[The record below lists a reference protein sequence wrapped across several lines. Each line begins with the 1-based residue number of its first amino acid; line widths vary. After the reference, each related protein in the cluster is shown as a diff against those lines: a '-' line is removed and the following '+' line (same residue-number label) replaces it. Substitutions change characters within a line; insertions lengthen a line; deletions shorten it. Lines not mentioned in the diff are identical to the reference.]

1 MKNRKVWTAFLS
13 VFVAGVIVGAAGL
26 GMTLRFHMKPPRDRQ
41 EFHAKVRSHLLEEL
55 VEEVRPDKAAIPA
68 IAASLDQ
75 TLHELEAIRESVDPK
90 VKATFE
96 RGHERIRQQLTP
108 EQIKRFDA
116 MLENM
121 RTGKFGLFRPPPPPP
136 PF

>member
-1 MKNRKVWTAFLS
+1 MKSWKVWTAFLS

-26 GMTLRFHMKPPRDRQ
+26 GITLRFHMKPPRDMQ
-41 EFHAKVRSHLLEEL
+41 EFHARVRSHLLEHL
-55 VEEVRPDKAAIPA
+55 MDEVQPDQAAIPA
-68 IAASLDQ
+68 IAKSLDQ

-96 RGHERIRQQLTP
+96 RGHERIRQHLTP
-108 EQIKRFDA
+108 EQRKRFDA
-116 MLENM
+116 MLKNM
-121 RTGKFGLFRPPPPPP
+121 RSSGFGLFRPPPPPP